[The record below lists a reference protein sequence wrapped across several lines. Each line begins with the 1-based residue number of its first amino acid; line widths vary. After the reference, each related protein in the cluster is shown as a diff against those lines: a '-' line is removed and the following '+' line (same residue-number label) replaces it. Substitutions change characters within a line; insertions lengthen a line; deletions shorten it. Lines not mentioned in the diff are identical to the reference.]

1 MAIKP
6 NVHTVRLHRTRI
18 AGRSTYPFTVAA
30 IAAFDA
36 LKIRERMLFLVG
48 ENGSGKST
56 FLEALALAMGFGPE
70 GGTFNLSFSTRPSP
84 KETTPD
90 EPLLEFA
97 DALAISKTK
106 RPRDGFF
113 LRAESFF
120 NVASAIDRLDAAS
133 AGGGLISDS
142 YGGGSLHDRSHGES
156 FMALAMNRF
165 GPGGLFILDE
175 PEAALSATR
184 QMALMA
190 RMNDLI
196 VADIDTQF
204 IIATHSPI
212 LLAFPNAQI
221 VSFDGGRM
229 HEIAYRDTDPY
240 VITRR
245 FMEHPETMLRTLF
258 EDEPEGG
265 D

>member
-1 MAIKP
+1 MPAATP
-6 NVHTVRLHRTRI
+6 NVHTVRLHRTRV
-18 AGRSTYPFTVAA
+18 ANRTGYPFTVEA
-30 IAAFDA
+30 IAAFDT
-36 LKIRERMLFLVG
+36 LNIRERMLFLVG

-56 FLEALALAMGFGPE
+56 FLEALALAIGFGPE
-70 GGTFNLSFSTRPSP
+70 GGTFNLSFSTRPTP
-84 KETTPD
+84 KDAHPE

-97 DALAISKTK
+97 DALAIAKRK

-120 NVASAIDRLDAAS
+120 NVASTIDRMDADPGI
-133 AGGGLISDS
+133 GGSISDS

-156 FMALAMNRF
+156 FMALAMHRF

-190 RMNDLI
+190 RMNDLL
-196 VADIDTQF
+196 VADADTQF

-212 LLAFPNAQI
+212 LLAFPSAQI

-229 HEIAYRDTDPY
+229 HDIAYRDTDPY

-245 FMEHPETMLRTLF
+245 FMEHPDAMLRTLF
-258 EDEPEGG
+258 DNDNED
-265 D
+265 